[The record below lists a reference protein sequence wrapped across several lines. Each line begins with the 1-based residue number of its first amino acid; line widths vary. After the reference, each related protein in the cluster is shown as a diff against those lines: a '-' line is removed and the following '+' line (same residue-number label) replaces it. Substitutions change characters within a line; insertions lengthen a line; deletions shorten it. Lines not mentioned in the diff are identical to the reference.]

1 MTRARPK
8 FDLPPRGLI
17 AYESAGYIGLG
28 ESEFSRV
35 LPQLEAEGFPKPD
48 PVTGRR
54 DRKAVDIW
62 MDARSGLVGESY
74 DGGLGQRLEAL
85 RNGTHPS

>member
-8 FDLPPRGLI
+8 FSLLPRGLI
-17 AYESAGYIGLG
+17 DHESAGYLGLG
-28 ESEFSRV
+28 MTEFSRK

-54 DRKAVDIW
+54 DRKAIDAW
-62 MDARSGLVGESY
+62 LDARSGLTGESY

-85 RNGTHPS
+85 RNGTHPN

>member
-17 AYESAGYIGLG
+17 DYETAGYIGLG
-28 ESEFSRV
+28 QSEFSRV

-62 MDARSGLVGESY
+62 MDARSGLAGESY

>member
-1 MTRARPK
+1 MTRARPR

-17 AYESAGYIGLG
+17 DHETASYIGLG
-28 ESEFSRV
+28 MTEFSRK

-54 DRKAVDIW
+54 DRKAIDAW
-62 MDARSGLVGESY
+62 LDARSGLIGESY
-74 DGGLGQRLEAL
+74 DGGLSQRLEAM
-85 RNGTHPS
+85 RNGTHSS

>member
-8 FDLPPRGLI
+8 FNDTPRGLI
-17 AYESAGYIGLG
+17 DYESAGYIGLG
-28 ESEFSRV
+28 PTDFSRV

-54 DRKAVDIW
+54 DRKAIDAW
-62 MDARSGLVGESY
+62 MDARGGLTGEVY
-74 DGGLGQRLEAL
+74 DGGLGQRLDAMKD
-85 RNGTHPS
+85 GTHPN

>member
-8 FDLPPRGLI
+8 FNLPPRGLI
-17 AYESAGYIGLG
+17 EHEAAGYVGLG
-28 ESEFSRV
+28 PTEFHRL
-35 LPQLEAEGFPKPD
+35 LPEMEAEGFPRPD

-54 DRKAVDIW
+54 DRQAIDAW
-62 MDARSGLVGESY
+62 MDARSGLAGESC

-85 RNGTHPS
+85 RNGTHPN

>member
-8 FDLPPRGLI
+8 FNLPPRGLI
-17 AYESAGYIGLG
+17 EYETAGYIGLG
-28 ESEFSRV
+28 PTDFSRV

-54 DRKAVDIW
+54 DLKAIDAW
-62 MDARSGLVGESY
+62 LDARSGLTGESY
-74 DGGLGQRLEAL
+74 DGGLGQRLKAL
-85 RNGTHPS
+85 KDGTHPN

>member
-8 FDLPPRGLI
+8 FNLPPRGLI
-17 AYESAGYIGLG
+17 DHETAGYIGLG
-28 ESEFSRV
+28 MTEFHRK
-35 LPQLEAEGFPKPD
+35 LPELEAEGFPKLD

-54 DRKAVDIW
+54 DRKAVDAW
-62 MDARSGLVGESY
+62 MDTRSGLAGESY

>member
-8 FDLPPRGLI
+8 FNDPPRGLI
-17 AYESAGYIGLG
+17 DYESAGYIGLG
-28 ESEFSRV
+28 QSEFSRV

-54 DRKAVDIW
+54 DRKAIDAW
-62 MDARSGLVGESY
+62 LDARSGLAGESY

>member
-1 MTRARPK
+1 MTRARPR

-17 AYESAGYIGLG
+17 DHETASYIGLG
-28 ESEFSRV
+28 MTEFSRK

-54 DRKAVDIW
+54 DRKAIDAW
-62 MDARSGLVGESY
+62 LDARSGLIGESY
-74 DGGLGQRLEAL
+74 DDGLSQRLEAL
-85 RNGTHPS
+85 RDGTHPS

>member
-8 FDLPPRGLI
+8 FNLPPRGLI
-17 AYESAGYIGLG
+17 DHETAGYIGLG
-28 ESEFSRV
+28 PSEYSRM
-35 LPQLEAEGFPKPD
+35 LPQLEAEGFPKLD
-48 PVTGRR
+48 PITGRR
-54 DRKAVDIW
+54 DRKAVDAW
-62 MDARSGLVGESY
+62 MDARSGLAGESY

>member
-1 MTRARPK
+1 MTRARPR

-17 AYESAGYIGLG
+17 DYETAGYIGLG
-28 ESEFSRV
+28 QSEFSRV

-54 DRKAVDIW
+54 DRKAVDAW
-62 MDARSGLVGESY
+62 MDARSGLAGESY

>member
-8 FDLPPRGLI
+8 FNDTPRGLI
-17 AYESAGYIGLG
+17 DYESAGYIGLG
-28 ESEFSRV
+28 PTDFSRV

-54 DRKAVDIW
+54 DRKAIDAW
-62 MDARSGLVGESY
+62 MDARGRLTGEEY
-74 DGGLGQRLEAL
+74 DGGLGQRLKAMKD
-85 RNGTHPS
+85 GTHPS

>member
-1 MTRARPK
+1 MTRARPR

-17 AYESAGYIGLG
+17 DHETAGYIGLG
-28 ESEFSRV
+28 MTEFSRK

-54 DRKAVDIW
+54 DRKAIDAW
-62 MDARSGLVGESY
+62 MDARSGLVGEVY

-85 RNGTHPS
+85 RNGTHSG

>member
-1 MTRARPK
+1 MT
-8 FDLPPRGLI
+8 
-17 AYESAGYIGLG
+17 
-28 ESEFSRV
+28 EFSRK

-54 DRKAVDIW
+54 DRNAIDAW
-62 MDARSGLVGESY
+62 LDARSGLSGENY
-74 DGGLGQRLEAL
+74 DSGLSQRLEAL

>member
-8 FDLPPRGLI
+8 FNDTPRGLI
-17 AYESAGYIGLG
+17 DYESAGYLGLG
-28 ESEFSRV
+28 PTDFSRV

-54 DRKAVDIW
+54 DRKAVDAW
-62 MDARSGLVGESY
+62 MDARSGLVGENY